1 MPFGH
6 FQKWDEREMTKI
18 AKMMKPSITSWSWS
32 EFFEVLREDFNGT
45 SKTSYVIPYLDTVVH
60 FLSRTILKNIPRD
73 VVR

>member
-1 MPFGH
+1 MEYLNLPFGH

-32 EFFEVLREDFNGT
+32 EFFEVLQEDFNGT

-60 FLSRTILKNIPRD
+60 FLFRTIFHNC
-73 VVR
+73 